1 VAREKLNFCL
11 HISKKS
17 ATFAALLKNETL
29 NIDINMDTLLK
40 NLGAILVL
48 LGVVC
53 LAIYF
58 FGVQVNGLLVAAL
71 ALQVGGL
78 FAHVILNKRYQ

>member
-1 VAREKLNFCL
+1 MN
-11 HISKKS
+11 
-17 ATFAALLKNETL
+17 
-29 NIDINMDTLLK
+29 TLLK

-53 LAIYF
+53 LAIYHL
-58 FGVQVNGLLVAAL
+58 GVQFNGLLVAAL
-71 ALQVGGL
+71 VLQVGGL

>member
-1 VAREKLNFCL
+1 MQRFNV
-11 HISKKS
+11 
-17 ATFAALLKNETL
+17 ETS
-29 NIDINMDTLLK
+29 NIDIKMDTLLK

-53 LAIYF
+53 LAIYHL
-58 FGVQVNGLLVAAL
+58 GVQFNGLLVAAL
-71 ALQVGGL
+71 VLQVGGL

>member
-1 VAREKLNFCL
+1 M

-53 LAIYF
+53 LAVYF
-58 FGVQVNGLLVAAL
+58 FGVQRNGLLAAGL
-71 ALQVGGL
+71 ALEVAGL

>member
-1 VAREKLNFCL
+1 
-11 HISKKS
+11 
-17 ATFAALLKNETL
+17 
-29 NIDINMDTLLK
+29 MDTLLK

-53 LAIYF
+53 LAVYF
-58 FGVQVNGLLVAAL
+58 FGVQRNGLLAAGVALEVA
-71 ALQVGGL
+71 GL

>member
-1 VAREKLNFCL
+1 MN
-11 HISKKS
+11 
-17 ATFAALLKNETL
+17 
-29 NIDINMDTLLK
+29 TLLK

-58 FGVQVNGLLVAAL
+58 FGVQVNALLVTAL
-71 ALQVGGL
+71 ALEVAGV
-78 FAHVILNKRYQ
+78 FAYIFLNKR